1 MSNFYLGQIDIFGF
15 NFAPVQW
22 AQCTGSIL
30 SIAQNTALFALIGT
44 FYGGNGT
51 STFALPDLRSRTPV
65 EYDNNVPIGEAAGVE
80 SVTLISTQMPQ
91 HTHLMA
97 ALSTNG
103 DAVKIDNDIF
113 AQANT
118 VAAPHTVAMA
128 YGPVTNTVTLN
139 AGSVSIAGGNQ
150 SHSNIQPLLAVNFC
164 IATSG
169 IFPPRG

>member
-1 MSNFYLGQIDIFGF
+1 M
-15 NFAPVQW
+15 
-22 AQCTGSIL
+22 
-30 SIAQNTALFALIGT
+30 
-44 FYGGNGT
+44 
-51 STFALPDLRSRTPV
+51 
-65 EYDNNVPIGEAAGVE
+65 
-80 SVTLISTQMPQ
+80 
-91 HTHLMA
+91 
-97 ALSTNG
+97 STNG

>member
-22 AQCTGSIL
+22 AQCTGTIL

-51 STFALPDLRSRTPV
+51 STFALPDLRSRTPLGF
-65 EYDNNVPIGEAAGVE
+65 DNNFPIGEAAGVE
-80 SVTLISTQMPQ
+80 NVTLTNAEMPQ
-91 HTHLMA
+91 HTHLVGVSSA
-97 ALSTNG
+97 NG
-103 DAVKIDNDIF
+103 GTASISGHIF
-113 AQANT
+113 AQAHLSNT
-118 VAAPHTVAMA
+118 PAKA
-128 YGPVTNTVTLN
+128 YGPATGTVALN
-139 AGSVSIAGGNQ
+139 AGSVSIVGGNQ
-150 SHSNIQPLLAVNFC
+150 PHSNIQPLLAVNFC